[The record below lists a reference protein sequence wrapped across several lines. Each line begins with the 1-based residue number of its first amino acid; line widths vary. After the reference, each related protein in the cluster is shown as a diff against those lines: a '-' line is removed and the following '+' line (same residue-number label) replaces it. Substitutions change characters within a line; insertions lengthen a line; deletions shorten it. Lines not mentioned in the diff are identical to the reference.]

1 MSVRVT
7 GVFRLGYGPALHC
20 ALHCAVGEPG
30 GPGFPP
36 LPAYPGEAY
45 ATGMPDPLPIADWLD
60 MEPTLFGP
68 TSESELV
75 KRVLSDRSRESLVN
89 ELRTVIKK
97 RRIELME
104 LRRLSLLVSE
114 IYHKRGRDWDTEPL
128 RQEINAAFF
137 ENAPASYRAEAEA
150 GDTYA

>member
-1 MSVRVT
+1 
-7 GVFRLGYGPALHC
+7 
-20 ALHCAVGEPG
+20 
-30 GPGFPP
+30 
-36 LPAYPGEAY
+36 
-45 ATGMPDPLPIADWLD
+45 MPESLPIAHWLD

-75 KRVLSDRSRESLVN
+75 KRVLSDRSRESLVD
-89 ELRTVIKK
+89 ELRSVIKK

-114 IYHKRGRDWDTEPL
+114 LYHKRGRDWDTEPL

-137 ENAPASYRAEAEA
+137 ENAPASYHAEAEGSEA
-150 GDTYA
+150 QAHA